1 MANGD
6 GIMAA
11 PQPCAISHQP
21 LAMTFS
27 TPPVDTLVS
36 QSTIQS
42 AIRNPQSAIR
52 NPQSAM

>member
-42 AIRNPQSAIR
+42 AIRNPQSA
-52 NPQSAM
+52 M